1 MNCLIFFF
9 LIINPLHTLLRAY
22 NSKQELISFSFL
34 YQFSAHPENNVCI
47 KYNSFFIMY
56 VYYNV
61 ICVNVITG
69 TAIGHINIITMAKY
83 RVFSHNSKMG
93 VNKLFHII

>member
-1 MNCLIFFF
+1 
-9 LIINPLHTLLRAY
+9 
-22 NSKQELISFSFL
+22 
-34 YQFSAHPENNVCI
+34 
-47 KYNSFFIMY
+47 MY

-61 ICVNVITG
+61 ICVNVI

-93 VNKLFHII
+93 VNKLFYII

>member
-1 MNCLIFFF
+1 
-9 LIINPLHTLLRAY
+9 
-22 NSKQELISFSFL
+22 
-34 YQFSAHPENNVCI
+34 
-47 KYNSFFIMY
+47 MY

-69 TAIGHINIITMAKY
+69 TAIGHINIITITKY

-93 VNKLFHII
+93 VNKLFYII